1 MPFTNTSN
9 LKSDPLIALR
19 DQQHA
24 ARVFADQGF
33 RLAPK
38 FDFLFHVSFKIN
50 VSALKNANIVQ
61 RYGEEIN
68 LMVKS
73 IDLPNFTI
81 QTETLNQYNR
91 KKNIQYQ
98 HSFGEVT
105 VKFHDDNMGLINQV
119 WQNYYSYYYADSTSA
134 QNLGA
139 YTRNATQ
146 NSDHIPTPYGLDNKS
161 TNPFFNQIKVY
172 QMARHE
178 YVCYTLINP
187 IITSFDHAKMDYS
200 SNKTHEFSM
209 KFKYEAVTYSTGEVS
224 AGAPEGFAMSHYD
237 TTPSPLSGS
246 SVPGTIQP
254 GFVQALDTN
263 SLAPGILNNAISQ
276 VNANQNAQ
284 QNNGGGG
291 GVNIG
296 AIVGGIALGS
306 AAIGI
311 GSKILSSIGNI
322 SGLGLPDFSFP
333 GAGGNSSTT
342 TAEPNTTDE
351 NTAAGQASAD
361 EGSTTDNASNTDN
374 TGSENND
381 AGSNN
386 SGDPQSDPPSEDTSS
401 SDSGASGD
409 ASSSGDSYDF

>member
-1 MPFTNTSN
+1 MAFTNTSN
-9 LKSDPLIALR
+9 LQSNPLITLR

-24 ARVFADQGF
+24 ARVFTDQQF
-33 RLAPK
+33 KLAPK

-68 LMVKS
+68 LMVKG

-91 KKNIQYQ
+91 KKNLQYQ
-98 HSFGEVT
+98 HSLGEVT
-105 VKFHDDNMGLINQV
+105 VKFHDDNMSLINQV

-139 YTRNATQ
+139 YTRNATK
-146 NSDHIPTPYGLDNKS
+146 NSNHIPTSYGFDNKS

-172 QMARHE
+172 QMAKHE
-178 YVCYTLINP
+178 FVCYTLINP
-187 IITSFDHAKMDYS
+187 IITSFDHDKLNYS
-200 SNKTHEFSM
+200 SNKTREFTM
-209 KFKYEAVTYSTGEVS
+209 KFKYEAVTYSTGSVE
-224 AGAPEGFAMSHYD
+224 AGNPEGFGMSHYD
-237 TTPSPLSGS
+237 TTPSPLSGVS
-246 SVPGTIQP
+246 APGKIQP

-263 SLAPGILNNAISQ
+263 ALAPGILNNAISQ
-276 VNANQNAQ
+276 INANQNAQ
-284 QNNGGGG
+284 QSNAGGGL
-291 GVNIG
+291 NIG

-333 GAGGNSSTT
+333 GSGGNGNSTT
-342 TAEPNTTDE
+342 ATPNPTTETVAAEQ
-351 NTAAGQASAD
+351 AAAD
-361 EGSTTDNASNTDN
+361 EKSTTDTASNTDN
-374 TGSENND
+374 GGEATKPD
-381 AGSNN
+381 AGDQPT
-386 SGDPQSDPPSEDTSS
+386 GDPQADPPSEDTSS
-401 SDSGASGD
+401 TDSGDSGD
-409 ASSSGDSYDF
+409 TTSSGDSYDF